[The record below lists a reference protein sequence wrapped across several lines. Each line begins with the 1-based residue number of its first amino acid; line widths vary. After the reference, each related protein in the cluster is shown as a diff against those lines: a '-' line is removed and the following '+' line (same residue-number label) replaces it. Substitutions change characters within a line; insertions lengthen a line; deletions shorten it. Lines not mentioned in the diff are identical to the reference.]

1 MNGENDRT
9 FSAGTI
15 PRAIS
20 IPQSMRRLFFGLALA
35 ALFVSLRG
43 RRRSR
48 TAAAPRSPSFDTR
61 RPTYDDI
68 ALRAYF
74 IGLDHEINGDRPD
87 PLRDW
92 AEAEHELLT

>member
-1 MNGENDRT
+1 
-9 FSAGTI
+9 
-15 PRAIS
+15 
-20 IPQSMRRLFFGLALA
+20 MRRLFFGLALA